1 MLKDKDK
8 KEKLDIKKM
17 KKLLVDLQETF
28 EKDKT
33 AKAAPVSEHE
43 DSTFSDASDLATH
56 DTDLTNDLNV
66 KQIKNVKYNEILEA
80 LKRIED
86 GEYGICEECGAEIG
100 AKRLDVYPT
109 SKMCI
114 ACQEEFE
121 KHQRSKKLVKT
132 AKNKDEDQSE

>member
-1 MLKDKDK
+1 MFKEK
-8 KEKLDIKKM
+8 KEKLDVKKM
-17 KKLLVDLQETF
+17 KKLLLELKASF
-28 EKDKT
+28 EKDKAT
-33 AKAAPVSEHE
+33 KASPVNEHE

-66 KQIKNVKYNEILEA
+66 KKIKTLNYNEILEA
-80 LKRIED
+80 LDRID
-86 GEYGICEECGAEIG
+86 NGEYGVCEECGLEIG

-121 KHQRSKKLVKT
+121 KTQKSKNLVKS